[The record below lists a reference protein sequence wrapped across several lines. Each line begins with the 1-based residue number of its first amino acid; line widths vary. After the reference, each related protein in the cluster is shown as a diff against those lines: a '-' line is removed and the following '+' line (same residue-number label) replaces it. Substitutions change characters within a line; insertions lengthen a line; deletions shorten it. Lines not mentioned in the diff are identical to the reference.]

1 MDNID
6 NFLREMEDRYGF
18 DFQADFGRIEDH
30 IQAMRDDHGDISDL
44 KTDTE
49 WKQYPGERAHEE
61 YEWWRTVLNERKE
74 SVPYF
79 DKSVTVVATVQVSSV
94 AVERVFPQLTFIWNS
109 IGDNTLW

>member
-1 MDNID
+1 
-6 NFLREMEDRYGF
+6 MEDRYGF

-74 SVPYF
+74 SVTYF
-79 DKSVTVVATVQVSSV
+79 DKAVTVVATVQVSSV